1 MSTVTITDLPMNRAL
16 DYKAMSFIKG
26 AGGAMWVF
34 AFRAFA
40 PERPPFVNFY
50 QTNNFFVADQLNV
63 QFQTIDVDASTAAN
77 AVINIDANQR
87 AGNLKIGA

>member
-1 MSTVTITDLPMNRAL
+1 
-16 DYKAMSFIKG
+16 
-26 AGGAMWVF
+26 MWVF
-34 AFRAFA
+34 AFRAFER
-40 PERPPFVNFY
+40 ERPPFVNFY